1 MDFSNRSL
9 FRGYLVFWTRYPLI
23 FGKLKKKEDL
33 IDEGKNDVEK
43 IKKLDFMFNSK
54 VVLLNENQPTLLRR
68 YFGKKLS

>member
-1 MDFSNRSL
+1 MDLSNRSL

-23 FGKLKKKEDL
+23 FGKLKKEDL
-33 IDEGKNDVEK
+33 IDEGNNDVEK
-43 IKKLDFMFNSK
+43 IEKLDFVFNSK